1 MSSTLHSRI
10 ESAVNTAKRW
20 ESDKS
25 LFAEVRATI
34 PFRELVPELVC
45 ETEARWKSYLDAYNA
60 CGGSKEANEE
70 KEEDVEGKISDKDAI
85 NYKTSCFRD
94 DDAEWEGDDLLL
106 KRLTLYFK
114 QEVMAWCN
122 QP

>member
-1 MSSTLHSRI
+1 MSSTLLSRI

-25 LFAEVRATI
+25 LFAEVRATL
-34 PFRELVPELVC
+34 PLGELVPELVC
-45 ETEARWKSYLDAYNA
+45 ETEARWKLYLDAHNA
-60 CGGSKEANEE
+60 GGGAKEANEE
-70 KEEDVEGKISDKDAI
+70 EEENEDDVIKCKI
-85 NYKTSCFRD
+85 SCFRD